1 MSGHGDNSLTAVV
14 TAVAVNLVITIA
26 KYVGWVITLSP
37 SLLAEAI
44 HSTADVG
51 NQFLLWIGIR
61 QSQRAATPQHPY
73 GWGAA
78 RYLWN
83 LKSAMGIFFLGCG
96 ATLYHGV
103 HEAWELVAHPDH
115 FSHETP
121 HPVGL
126 WILLGSFVLEM
137 LSLAVAL
144 VAVNRDRGD
153 TPLLEYMKQGDDPTG
168 VGVILEDG
176 AAVLGVLLALLGVW
190 LRQVLHTP
198 VPDIVATLLIG
209 VLLGVVAIFL
219 AKSNGRL
226 LIGASIP
233 AAEEQR
239 LLRALEADDVVQK
252 VEDLKT
258 EVLGQGRV
266 RVKLEVALH
275 EKLMAQKMLPALQA
289 DSKRLASGEEPMKV
303 LMDVVSRSVR
313 LAAAEVQ
320 RLDRKVR
327 EIVPDAAHVD
337 LELLSLREHE
347 PPGAPPDPRS
357 DANGPAA

>member
-1 MSGHGDNSLTAVV
+1 MSGHGDSSLTAVV
-14 TAVAVNLVITIA
+14 TAVAVNFVITIA

-51 NQFLLWIGIR
+51 NQVLLWIGIR
-61 QSQRAATPQHPY
+61 QSAKAATPRHPY

-115 FSHETP
+115 FSHDAP

-126 WILLGSFVLEM
+126 WILAGSFVLEV
-137 LSLAVAL
+137 LSLVVAL
-144 VAVNRDRGD
+144 KAVNSERGD
-153 TPLLEYMKQGDDPTG
+153 TPLLEFMRQGDDPTG

-176 AAVLGVLLALLGVW
+176 AAVLGVALALLGVW

-209 VLLGVVAIFL
+209 LLMGVIAVFL
-219 AKSNGRL
+219 AKANGRL

-233 AAEEQR
+233 EAEERR
-239 LLRALEADDVVQK
+239 LLDALAADEVVEH

-258 EVLGQGRV
+258 EVLGHGRV
-266 RVKLEVALH
+266 RVKLEVALR
-275 EKLMAQKMLPALQA
+275 EDRIADKMRARLQA
-289 DSKRLASGEEPMKV
+289 DAGRLAAGEEPLGV
-303 LMDVVSRSVR
+303 LTGVVGGSVR
-313 LAAAEVQ
+313 LAATEIQ

-327 EIVPDAAHVD
+327 EVVPDAAHVD
-337 LELLSLREHE
+337 LELIE
-347 PPGAPPDPRS
+347 PTGPAPGGPGAAS
-357 DANGPAA
+357 GA